1 MGKFIIRRLII
12 MIPVLLL
19 VTIIAFSIILLLPGD
34 PALAILGEELAR
46 DKVLYQNLRDEL
58 GLDRPIPIQYLDW
71 LQKALRG
78 NLGISV
84 RNRQPIVEAI
94 SQHLPPTLELSFIAF
109 IISLIIA
116 VPVGIVSAVRPN
128 SVEDM
133 VGTIIAMVG
142 VAVPHFWL
150 GILFIYAFAVYWRLL
165 PPSGYINPFDDLG
178 QNLRLMVMPAFT
190 LGLGMGATVM
200 RQIRSSLIEVMQ
212 QEYIVTARA
221 KGLKESVVV
230 TGHALKNALIPVV
243 TVVGLQVGRLFG
255 GAVVTE
261 TIFSIPGAG
270 RLAVD
275 SIYFRDFPVV
285 QAVILVMAVA
295 VLLCNLAADVLYAY
309 IDPRIRFG

>member
-1 MGKFIIRRLII
+1 MGKFIIRRMII
-12 MIPVLLL
+12 MVPVLLL
-19 VTIIAFSIILLLPGD
+19 VSMIAFSIILLLPGD

-46 DKVLYQNLRDEL
+46 DKQLYQALRDEL
-58 GLDRPIPIQYLDW
+58 GLDRPIPVQYADW
-71 LQKALRG
+71 LFKALRG

-94 SQHLPPTLELSFIAF
+94 AQHLPPTLELSFIGM
-109 IISLIIA
+109 IIALIIA
-116 VPVGIVSAVRPN
+116 VPVGIISAVRPN
-128 SVEDM
+128 SIEDM

-165 PPSGYINPFDDLG
+165 PPSGYVNPMDDLG
-178 QNLRLMVMPAFT
+178 TNLKLMVMPAFT
-190 LGLGMGATVM
+190 LGLGLGAVVM

-212 QEYIVTARA
+212 QEYITTARA
-221 KGLKESVVV
+221 KGLRENVVV

-243 TVVGLQVGRLFG
+243 TVIGLQVGRLFG

-295 VLLCNLAADVLYAY
+295 VLICNLAADVLYAY

>member
-12 MIPVLLL
+12 MVPVVLL
-19 VTIIAFSIILLLPGD
+19 VTMIAFSIILLLPGD

-46 DKVLYQNLRDEL
+46 DKQLYQALRDEL
-58 GLDRPIPIQYLDW
+58 GLDRPIPVQYFDW
-71 LQKALRG
+71 LTKALRG

-94 SQHLPPTLELSFIAF
+94 QQHLPPTIELSFIAM

-116 VPVGIVSAVRPN
+116 VPVGIISAVRPN
-128 SVEDM
+128 SIEDM
-133 VGTIIAMVG
+133 VGTVIAMVG

-150 GILFIYAFAVYWRLL
+150 GILFIYAFAVYWRIL
-165 PPSGYINPFDDLG
+165 PPSGYVSIFDDPG
-178 QNLRLMVMPAFT
+178 QNLKLMLMPAFT

-221 KGLKESVVV
+221 KGLRENLVV
-230 TGHALKNALIPVV
+230 TRHALKNALIPVV
-243 TVVGLQVGRLFG
+243 TVIGLQVGRLFG

-295 VLLCNLAADVLYAY
+295 VLFCNLAADVLYAY
-309 IDPRIRFG
+309 IDPRVRYS

>member
-128 SVEDM
+128 SIEDM

-165 PPSGYINPFDDLG
+165 PPSGYINIFDDPG
-178 QNLRLMVMPAFT
+178 QNLRLMIMPAFT

-221 KGLKESVVV
+221 KGLKENVVV
-230 TGHALKNALIPVV
+230 TGHALKNAMIPVV
-243 TVVGLQVGRLFG
+243 TVIGLQVGRLFG

>member
-19 VTIIAFSIILLLPGD
+19 VTMIAFSIILLLPGD

-46 DKVLYQNLRDEL
+46 DKQLYQALRDEL
-58 GLDRPIPIQYLDW
+58 GLDRPIPVQYADW
-71 LQKALRG
+71 LFKALRG

-94 SQHLPPTLELSFIAF
+94 AQHLPPTLELSLIAM
-109 IISLIIA
+109 IIA
-116 VPVGIVSAVRPN
+116 LLIAIPVGIVSAVRPN
-128 SVEDM
+128 SIEDM
-133 VGTIIAMVG
+133 VGTVIAMAG
-142 VAVPHFWL
+142 VAIPHFWL

-165 PPSGYINPFDDLG
+165 PPSGYVNPFDDFG
-178 QNLRLMVMPAFT
+178 TNIKLMLMPAFT
-190 LGLGMGATVM
+190 LGLGLGATVM

-221 KGLKESVVV
+221 KGLKENVVV

-243 TVVGLQVGRLFG
+243 TVIGLQVGRLFG

>member
-1 MGKFIIRRLII
+1 
-12 MIPVLLL
+12 
-19 VTIIAFSIILLLPGD
+19 
-34 PALAILGEELAR
+34 
-46 DKVLYQNLRDEL
+46 
-58 GLDRPIPIQYLDW
+58 
-71 LQKALRG
+71 
-78 NLGISV
+78 
-84 RNRQPIVEAI
+84 
-94 SQHLPPTLELSFIAF
+94 
-109 IISLIIA
+109 
-116 VPVGIVSAVRPN
+116 
-128 SVEDM
+128 M

-165 PPSGYINPFDDLG
+165 PPSGYINIFDDPG
-178 QNLRLMVMPAFT
+178 QNLRLMIMPAFT

-221 KGLKESVVV
+221 KGLKENVVV
-230 TGHALKNALIPVV
+230 TGHALKNAMIPVV
-243 TVVGLQVGRLFG
+243 TVIGLQVGRLFG